1 MKLVILV
8 RHATAGDRDIDLPDF
23 DRTLV
28 KKGKKESTK
37 MAKIFQSYQIVPDI
51 WVSSPAPRA
60 QETAE
65 IFAKIFNI
73 PATKILQEEKLY
85 TDNSAGAYMGVIHTM
100 PSDQKSV
107 IFFGHD
113 PSISDFAALL
123 AGNFEINFQKAGVV
137 VIALLEESW
146 QQIKIGEGFLTA
158 VAFPKSDRRI
168 PQLLRKNLDRL
179 LTAHN
184 QKLIATVFPKYQ
196 NKILKMMNDP
206 TDKIVKKIVKI
217 IKEK

>member
-1 MKLVILV
+1 LKLVILV
-8 RHATAGDRDIDLPDF
+8 RHATAADRDIDLPDF

-37 MAKIFQSYQIVPDI
+37 MAKIFHSYQIVPDI

-60 QETAE
+60 LETAQ

-123 AGNFEINFQKAGVV
+123 VGNFEISFQKAGVV
-137 VIALLEESW
+137 MIVLLAESW
-146 QQIKIGEGFLTA
+146 QQIKAGEGYLTA
-158 VAFPKSDRRI
+158 AEFPKSDRRI
-168 PQLLRKNLDRL
+168 RQLLSKNLDRL
-179 LTAHN
+179 ITVHN
-184 QKLIATVFPKYQ
+184 QRLISTIFPRYQ
-196 NKILKMMNDP
+196 NKILKMMKDL
-206 TDKIVKKIVKI
+206 TGKIVKKIVKI
-217 IKEK
+217 IRDK